1 MEKNIDINLNLNA
14 EVGDVMVDNRDK
26 TYFKVVAI
34 NQENKIILGYR
45 YAPECH
51 VYITHKLVFLLYSIS
66 YEFYCILYIL
76 FQSFN
81 SIQR

>member
-45 YAPECH
+45 YAPDAYKESAAQQERNRQADI
-51 VYITHKLVFLLYSIS
+51 VSLMDLVMHYKKATVKF
-66 YEFYCILYIL
+66 E
-76 FQSFN
+76 
-81 SIQR
+81 